1 MPLSI
6 VCNRI
11 ITGKKT
17 DDYILRRVGRKKS
30 NVRIFAPVA
39 KVPVAESH
47 RPILTDSP
55 LNCIT

>member
-17 DDYILRRVGRKKS
+17 HDFILRRIEREKS
-30 NVRIFAPVA
+30 NVRFFAPVA
-39 KVPVAESH
+39 KVPFAESH